1 MFQRGK
7 IMRNMPMLAIV
18 AGGSALALVSCGS
31 DKTQPAPVDA
41 VQSAPEAPPG
51 ITLSDARIQ
60 LPLVSGRPGAA
71 YFTVSQANGAP
82 RKVVGVA
89 VAMAG
94 RAEMH
99 QTTGGTMAA
108 VSQVE
113 IGAGK
118 TIKFEPG
125 GYHVMLFDLD
135 PKLRFSKDAELTV
148 KFDGGAKASAPAP
161 VTTMAEQMEMEH

>member
-1 MFQRGK
+1 MC
-7 IMRNMPMLAIV
+7 AVV
-18 AGGSALALVSCGS
+18 AMALGLSACGS
-31 DKTQPAPVDA
+31 QAPQVEASEAAAPAPD
-41 VQSAPEAPPG
+41 APPG

-89 VAMAG
+89 VEMTG

-99 QTTGGTMAA
+99 ETKGGTMAS
-108 VSQVE
+108 VKEVE
-113 IGAGK
+113 VGPGK
-118 TIKFEPG
+118 TIKFAPG

-135 PKLRFSKDAELTV
+135 PKLRFSKDAELTLT
-148 KFDGGAKASAPAP
+148 FDGGDKATARAA
-161 VTTMAEQMEMEH
+161 VTTMADTMEMEH

>member
-1 MFQRGK
+1 
-7 IMRNMPMLAIV
+7 MRITAFAMSAV
-18 AGGSALALVSCGS
+18 AAMALALSACGS
-31 DKTQPAPVDA
+31 QAPQPEASEAA
-41 VQSAPEAPPG
+41 VASPDAPPG

-60 LPLVSGRPGAA
+60 LPLVSGRPAAA

-89 VAMAG
+89 VEMAG

-99 QTTGGTMAA
+99 ETKGGTMAP
-108 VSQVE
+108 VSEVE
-113 IGAGK
+113 VGPGK

-135 PKLRFSKDAELTV
+135 PKLRFTKDAELTLT
-148 KFDGGAKASAPAP
+148 FDGGDKASARAP
-161 VTTMAEQMEMEH
+161 VTTMADTMEMEH

>member
-1 MFQRGK
+1 
-7 IMRNMPMLAIV
+7 MRTATFAL
-18 AGGSALALVSCGS
+18 SALAAMALGLSACGS
-31 DKTQPAPVDA
+31 QAPQPEASEVA
-41 VQSAPEAPPG
+41 VASPEAPPG

-71 YFTVSQANGAP
+71 YFTLSQANGAP

-89 VAMAG
+89 VEMAG

-99 QTTGGTMAA
+99 ETKGGTMVP
-108 VSQVE
+108 VSEVE
-113 IGAGK
+113 VGPGK
-118 TIKFEPG
+118 TIKFAPG

-148 KFDGGAKASAPAP
+148 TFDGGDKASARAP
-161 VTTMAEQMEMEH
+161 VTTMQEQMDMEMKH

>member
-1 MFQRGK
+1 MAGK
-7 IMRNMPMLAIV
+7 RKYAIV
-18 AGGSALALVSCGS
+18 AVGLALAACGS
-31 DKTQPAPVDA
+31 DQPQPAPSHA
-41 VQSAPEAPPG
+41 AEATSEAPPG

-60 LPLVSGRPGAA
+60 LPLVSGRPAAA

-82 RKVVGVA
+82 HKVTGVA
-89 VAMAG
+89 VEMAG

-99 QTTGGTMAA
+99 RTKGGAMAP
-108 VSQVE
+108 VSEIE

-135 PKLRFSKDAELTV
+135 PKLRFSKDTEVTV
-148 KFDGGAKASAPAP
+148 SFDGGGRASARAA
-161 VTTMAEQMEMEH
+161 VTTMADTMEMEH

>member
-1 MFQRGK
+1 
-7 IMRNMPMLAIV
+7 MRDKPVLTIV
-18 AGGSALALVSCGS
+18 AGGLALALASCGS
-31 DKTQPAPVDA
+31 TEPQPAPITA
-41 VQSAPEAPPG
+41 AQPSPEAPPG

-82 RKVVGVA
+82 RKVVAIA
-89 VAMAG
+89 VEMAG

-99 QTTGGTMAA
+99 ETRGGTMTPMND
-108 VSQVE
+108 VP

-118 TIKFEPG
+118 TVKFAPG

-135 PKLRFSKDAELTV
+135 PKLRFARDAELTV
-148 KFDGGAKASAPAP
+148 TFDGGDKASARAP
-161 VTTMAEQMEMEH
+161 VTTMQEQMEMAH

>member
-1 MFQRGK
+1 
-7 IMRNMPMLAIV
+7 MREVIRIKALLASV
-18 AGGSALALVSCGS
+18 VGGLALSLAGCGS
-31 DKTQPAPVDA
+31 SEPQPSPSYAAQP
-41 VQSAPEAPPG
+41 SPEAPPG

-89 VAMAG
+89 VGMAG

-99 QTTGGTMAA
+99 QTKGGSMAP
-108 VSQVE
+108 VGEVE
-113 IGAGK
+113 IGPGK
-118 TIKFEPG
+118 TVRFEPG

-135 PKLRFSKDAELTV
+135 PKLRFSKDVALTV
-148 KFDGGAKASAPAP
+148 TFDGGGKAVTRAS
-161 VTTMAEQMEMEH
+161 VTTMADQMEMAP